1 MDLRLL
7 ATAAIVAATLGTGAA
22 QRPAA
27 PPASAPATAPKQAPP
42 SEGVPVTAAP
52 AKAAPAPAPTT
63 ATSADGGSL
72 KFAIIGDSGSGDSAQ
87 MRVAN
92 QLTAKRAT
100 FPFEFVLMLG
110 DNIYGTDSPSAFRRK
125 FEQPYKAL
133 LDAKVPFYAAL
144 GNHDDTSQR
153 FYKQFNMNGERYFTF
168 KPKSDVRMFAL
179 DSNYMDK
186 GQIEWFEQQLR
197 TSGSDWKIVFFHHPI
212 YSSGGTHGS
221 NVELRRQLEPLFLRY
236 GVDAVFAGHEHF
248 YERIKPQRGIYYF
261 VSGGAGKLRRG
272 DLKTNT
278 GLTAKGYDAGY
289 HFMLVEVT
297 KDAMNVQVIT
307 DRAQVIDTVTLP
319 RVSDVDKKR
328 YAGAVLAAL
337 DRERPVATSGGG
349 R

>member
-1 MDLRLL
+1 MQLRLL
-7 ATAAIVAATLGTGAA
+7 ATAAVVAATLGTGAAA

-27 PPASAPATAPKQAPP
+27 PPASPPAAGQKPTPP
-42 SEGVPVTAAP
+42 SQGVPVTQAP
-52 AKAAPAPAPTT
+52 TKAAPAPAP
-63 ATSADGGSL
+63 AADGGSL
-72 KFAIIGDSGSGDSAQ
+72 KFAIIGDSGSGDSGQ
-87 MRVAN
+87 RRVAH
-92 QLTAKRAT
+92 QLTARRAA

-110 DNIYGTDSPSAFRRK
+110 DNIYGTDNPSAFRRK
-125 FEQPYKAL
+125 FEEPYRAL
-133 LDAKVPFYAAL
+133 LDAKIPFYAAL

-153 FYKQFNMNGERYFTF
+153 FYKPFNMNGERYFTF
-168 KPKSDVRMFAL
+168 KPKDGVRLFSL

-186 GQIEWFEQQLR
+186 GQLEWFEKQLEA
-197 TSGSDWKIVFFHHPI
+197 SGSDWKIVFFHHPI

-221 NVELRRQLEPLFLRY
+221 NVELRSQLEPLFLRY

-261 VSGGAGKLRRG
+261 VSGAAGKVRRG
-272 DLKTNT
+272 DLEANT

-297 KDAMNVQVIT
+297 RDAMNIQVIT
-307 DRAQVIDTVTLP
+307 DRAQVVDTATLP

-328 YAGAVLAAL
+328 YAGVTLAAS
-337 DRERPVATSGGG
+337 DRGGAAAPSGGG